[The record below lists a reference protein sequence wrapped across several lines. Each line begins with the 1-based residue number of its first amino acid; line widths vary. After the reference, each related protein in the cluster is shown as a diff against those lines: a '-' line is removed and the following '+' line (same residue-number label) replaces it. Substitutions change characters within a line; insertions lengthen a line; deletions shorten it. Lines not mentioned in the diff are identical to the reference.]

1 MFTHHAEARMQQRGI
16 SHQAVDALMSYGEY
30 RRHHGAEVCYL
41 TKHSRTHMLKDMG
54 KRAFLQLEKALDA
67 YLVVS
72 DEGAI
77 ITAGHRHH
85 RLKF

>member
-1 MFTHHAEARMQQRGI
+1 MLTRHAETRMQQRSI
-16 SHQAVDALMSYGEY
+16 SRRAVEMLITYGEY
-30 RRHHGAEVCYL
+30 RRHRGAEICYFS
-41 TKHSRTHMLKDMG
+41 KGSRLRMLQDLG
-54 KRAFLQLEKALDA
+54 KRAFLKLEKILDA

-72 DEGAI
+72 DDGAI